1 MEANMALMA
10 MVVFGVLFFCLA
22 SGIWVGFSLFI
33 VGFVG
38 MTLFS
43 SLPAGNNMA
52 SSVWA
57 TIEKWEYVAL
67 PMFILMGEILYRS
80 GISERLFRALVPWLY
95 RLPGGLLLMN
105 IISCTLFAA
114 VSGSSAATTATVGR
128 ITLAELDKL
137 GYDRRIAMGSLAGA
151 GTLGFLIPP
160 SLIMIV
166 YAILAGVS
174 IGKMF
179 VAGILPGLLLSGVYS
194 AYIIYRGIRNPEI
207 APRMQASYSWT
218 ERVTALKD
226 LAPTLILILMVLGS
240 IYAGVATPTEAAALG
255 VFGATVFAFINR
267 QMNPKILLECLMGA
281 VKTNAMIMI
290 IVVGAGF
297 LSRVMGFLGIPAAIT
312 QAITELQLSPYVLM
326 ILLGIGLCGVGL
338 SAGWI
343 LHRGDDPAYCPAH
356 GDRRGFRSHL
366 VRHLFDSD
374 GGGQPDN
381 AACGVQPVCYP
392 GSHQRAHHAHRRL
405 CAAVFLPDAADD
417 GHHHGVSANRSLSA
431 PTHDREVD
439 VRYILFGQK
448 KGKTYFR

>member
-1 MEANMALMA
+1 MDANMATMSV
-10 MVVFGVLFFCLA
+10 VVFGVLFMALS

-33 VGFVG
+33 VGFIG
-38 MTLFS
+38 MALFS
-43 SLPAGNNMA
+43 ALPAGNNMA

-80 GISERLFRALVPWLY
+80 GISEKLFRALVPWLY

-166 YAILAGVS
+166 YAILAEVS

-179 VAGILPGLLLSGVYS
+179 MAGILPGLLLSGIYS
-194 AYIIYRGIRNPEI
+194 AYIIFRGIQQPDI
-207 APRMQASYSWT
+207 APRMQEHYSWK
-218 ERVTALKD
+218 ERFKALKD

-240 IYAGVATPTEAAALG
+240 IYAGIATPTEAAALG
-255 VFGATVFAFINR
+255 VLGATVFAFINR
-267 QMNPKILLECLMGA
+267 QMNLKILFECLINA
-281 VKTNAMIMI
+281 VKTNAMIML

-312 QAITELQLSPYVLM
+312 LAITEMNLSPYTLM
-326 ILLGIGLCGVGL
+326 LLLGLVYIVLGCLLDGFSIVVMTLPIALPMVTAAGFDPIWFGIYLILMVEVSQITPPVGFNLFVIQGLTGEPIMNIARYAL
-338 SAGWI
+338 PFFFLMLLTTAI
-343 LHRGDDPAYCPAH
+343 LTVFPEIA
-356 GDRRGFRSHL
+356 L
-366 VRHLFDSD
+366 
-374 GGGQPDN
+374 
-381 AACGVQPVCYP
+381 
-392 GSHQRAHHAHRRL
+392 
-405 CAAVFLPDAADD
+405 FLPQLMT
-417 GHHHGVSANRSLSA
+417 V
-431 PTHDREVD
+431 
-439 VRYILFGQK
+439 K
-448 KGKTYFR
+448 

>member
-1 MEANMALMA
+1 MEASMAMMAL
-10 MVVFGVLFFCLA
+10 VVFGVLFLCLA
-22 SGIWVGFSLFI
+22 CGIWVGFSLFI

-67 PMFILMGEILYRS
+67 PMFILMGEILFRS
-80 GISERLFRALVPWLY
+80 GISEKLFRALVPWLY

-105 IISCTLFAA
+105 ILSCTLFAA

-166 YAILAGVS
+166 YAILASVS

-179 VAGILPGLLLSGVYS
+179 VAGILPGLLLSGIYAS
-194 AYIIYRGIRNPEI
+194 YIIYRGIRNPEI
-207 APRMQASYSWT
+207 APRAQEHYTWG
-218 ERVTALKD
+218 ERIAALKD

-255 VFGATVFAFINR
+255 VFGATVFAVINR
-267 QMNPKILLECLMGA
+267 QMNLKIIMECLMGA

-312 QAITELQLSPYVLM
+312 QAITEMQLSPYVLM
-326 ILLGIGLCGVGL
+326 ILLGLVYVVLGCLLDGFSIVVMTLPIALPMVTAAGFDPIWFGIYLILMVEVSQITPPVGFNLFVIQGLTDEPIMRI
-338 SAGWI
+338 AK
-343 LHRGDDPAYCPAH
+343 
-356 GDRRGFRSHL
+356 
-366 VRHLFDSD
+366 
-374 GGGQPDN
+374 
-381 AACGVQPVCYP
+381 
-392 GSHQRAHHAHRRL
+392 HAL
-405 CAAVFLPDAADD
+405 PFFFLMLLATAIITAFPQIALYLPQLMT
-417 GHHHGVSANRSLSA
+417 V
-431 PTHDREVD
+431 
-439 VRYILFGQK
+439 K
-448 KGKTYFR
+448 

>member
-1 MEANMALMA
+1 MDASLA
-10 MVVFGVLFFCLA
+10 MMSLVVFGVLFLCLA

-38 MTLFS
+38 MALFS
-43 SLPAGNNMA
+43 SLPAGSNMA

-57 TIEKWEYVAL
+57 NIEKWEYVAL

-80 GISERLFRALVPWLY
+80 GISEKLFQALVPWLN

-105 IISCTLFAA
+105 IVSCTLFAA

-166 YAILAGVS
+166 YAILAEVS

-179 VAGILPGLLLSGVYS
+179 IAGILPGLLLSGIYA

-207 APRMQASYSWT
+207 APRTQDHYSWKA
-218 ERVTALKD
+218 RMASIKD
-226 LAPTLILILMVLGS
+226 LAPTVILIVMVLGS

-255 VFGATVFAFINR
+255 VMGATVFAFFNR
-267 QMNPKILLECLMGA
+267 RMNLKVLFECLIGA

-290 IVVGAGF
+290 IVIGAGF
-297 LSRVMGFLGIPAAIT
+297 LSRVMGFLGIPAALT
-312 QAITELQLSPYVLM
+312 QSVTRMHLSPYALM
-326 ILLGIGLCGVGL
+326 LLLGGIYIVLGCLLDGFSIVVMTLPIALPMVTAAGFDPIWFGIYLILMVEVSQITPPVGFNLFVIQGLTNEPITRIAVYAL
-338 SAGWI
+338 PFFFLMLLTTAI
-343 LHRGDDPAYCPAH
+343 LTLFPQIALYLP
-356 GDRRGFRSHL
+356 HL
-366 VRHLFDSD
+366 MTV
-374 GGGQPDN
+374 
-381 AACGVQPVCYP
+381 
-392 GSHQRAHHAHRRL
+392 
-405 CAAVFLPDAADD
+405 
-417 GHHHGVSANRSLSA
+417 
-431 PTHDREVD
+431 
-439 VRYILFGQK
+439 K
-448 KGKTYFR
+448 